1 MYLSEKFKTHTVILA
16 SASPRRKQ
24 LLTSLDIPFQV
35 SAKDT
40 PEDFPEDVPVREVPT
55 LLAQRKAQAFGEEIN
70 SQTLVIAADTIVAIE
85 NQILNK
91 PSNALQAQD
100 MLRRLSGKMHEVF
113 TGVCLMTRQKTV
125 VFSDLTKVYFK
136 DLTDEEIHYYI
147 EKYKPYDKAGGY
159 GAQEWLGMVAIQSIE
174 GSYFNVM
181 GLPVHRLYEQLLLF

>member
-1 MYLSEKFKTHTVILA
+1 MYLSEKFKNHTVILA

-24 LLTSLDIPFQV
+24 LLTSLDISFEV

-40 PEDFPEDVPVREVPT
+40 PEDFPEDMPVLEVPT
-55 LLAQRKAQAFGEEIN
+55 LLAQRKAQAFWEEIN

-147 EKYKPYDKAGGY
+147 ERYKPYDKAGGY

>member
-24 LLTSLDIPFQV
+24 LLTSLDISFEV

-40 PEDFPEDVPVREVPT
+40 PEDFPEDMPVREVPT
-55 LLAQRKAQAFGEEIN
+55 LLAQRKAQAFWEEIN

-147 EKYKPYDKAGGY
+147 ERYKPYDKAGGY

>member
-24 LLTSLDIPFQV
+24 LLTSLDISFEV

-40 PEDFPEDVPVREVPT
+40 PEDFPEDMPVLEVPT
-55 LLAQRKAQAFGEEIN
+55 LLAQRKAQAFWEEIN

-147 EKYKPYDKAGGY
+147 ERYKPYDKAGGY